1 MKAVNPRDWTKAEN
15 YKFMTSAVTPR
26 PIAFVSS
33 VSEKGVLNAA
43 PFSYFNLVSAEPPI
57 LMISIGRK
65 DGVQKDTAKNILQN
79 GEFVVH
85 VTTEKNIKKVNKTSA
100 ALPHDESEATR
111 YKLKPEPSKLVKVP
125 SLKESPVRLECV
137 LEKHVVF
144 EEGTSGT
151 DVIFGR
157 IVQYVF
163 DEDLADTTDDI
174 TVLKAK
180 KLKTVGRL
188 AGTHYSKQGKI
199 FSLKR
204 PKLKK

>member
-1 MKAVNPRDWTKAEN
+1 MKAVNPTEWSKAEN

-26 PIAFVSS
+26 PIAFVTS
-33 VSEKGVLNAA
+33 VSEEGVLNAA

-57 LMISIGRK
+57 LMIAIGRK
-65 DGVQKDTAKNILQN
+65 DGLQKDTARNILSN

-100 ALPHDESEATR
+100 SLGPDESEVRR
-111 YKLKPEPSKLVKVP
+111 YKLKPEPSRVVNVP

-163 DEDLADTTDDI
+163 DEELTDA
-174 TVLKAK
+174 TENTPVLKAK
-180 KLKTVGRL
+180 KLKSVGRL
-188 AGTHYSKQGKI
+188 AGTRYSKQGKI

-204 PKLKK
+204 PKV

>member
-1 MKAVNPRDWTKAEN
+1 MKTVNPTDWTKAEN

-33 VSEKGVLNAA
+33 VSEDGVLNAA
-43 PFSYFNLVSAEPPI
+43 PFSYFNVVSAEPPI

-65 DGVQKDTAKNILQN
+65 EGQQKDTARNILNN

-100 ALPHDESEATR
+100 ALPPDQSEVTR
-111 YKLKPEPSKLVKVP
+111 YKLKPEPSKVVSVP
-125 SLKESPVRLECV
+125 SLKDSPVRFECV
-137 LEKHVVF
+137 LEKHIVF
-144 EEGTSGT
+144 EEGDSAT

-163 DEDLADTTDDI
+163 DEDLTDASEET

-180 KLKTVGRL
+180 KLKSIGRL
-188 AGTHYSKQGKI
+188 AGTKYTKQGKI

-204 PKLKK
+204 PKFKK